1 MSGLEG
7 TTVGR
12 YRILERL
19 GRGGMSDVYL
29 AHDENMNRDV
39 AIKVVGSTH
48 SDYLERF
55 HREAEAIGMLSHP
68 HILPAYDYG
77 EQGLWHY
84 MVMPVVSSGT
94 LRDFL
99 ENGPLPLEQA
109 AMLLEQIAGA
119 LQFAHDQG
127 IVHRD
132 IKPSNILMRDEDYAY
147 LADFGLAKS
156 LEEGS
161 TITQSGNLLGTP
173 EYMAPEL
180 AEGPATTSSDL
191 YALSIL
197 LYQMVTGQV
206 PFSGETPIAVYWKQ
220 LRDEPPP
227 PSQINP
233 AIPPAVEYVLLRA
246 LDKDPTHRYQTAN
259 ELVQAYLQAITFPDR
274 FIDPSPASPSYD
286 TAPIEPEQ
294 VALSAAH
301 AQAPPNGSR
310 LVLSD
315 SLAGVPA
322 STTVPHRRLIRRPM
336 PKTTRRRSSRSG
348 PPTPP
353 PMESLTPAVAH
364 EALTS
369 AYPPATPAVVQEAL
383 TWAAPEQE
391 VLPEPARKT
400 RQRRIVRR
408 KYSTSLPVTRRRS
421 RNYVRI
427 SLIALAIFVFLILIV
442 GLPLAYM
449 ANRANTEARIAAT
462 AVAAKATLSA
472 QSTATRQAMATA
484 TAGVALTAVS
494 GVPLLQDLLSSNTNG
509 RWKEN
514 SSCVFTGQSYHVKV
528 QRSGAVQICPGNT
541 FPITNDTISVDVS
554 LLSGDN
560 AGLLFRASTQQY
572 YDFEITAQGEFFFR
586 MDNPAS
592 GTNYAYIINNT
603 KSNAIVL
610 GGKNTLLVIATGDDF
625 KFFING
631 IFVGEQ
637 HDETFSSGK
646 LALVAGTLS
655 STRSG
660 EARFTNLQIFKF

>member
-1 MSGLEG
+1 MGQITGKGTHMHMSGLEG
-7 TTVGR
+7 TTLGR

-191 YALSIL
+191 YALSIM
-197 LYQMVTGQV
+197 LYQMVTGEV

-220 LRDEPPP
+220 MRDEPPP

-246 LDKDPTHRYQTAN
+246 LDKDPTHRYQTAD

-274 FIDPSPASPSYD
+274 FIASSSASTSYD
-286 TAPIEPEQ
+286 TASVESEQ
-294 VALSAAH
+294 VALSAAP
-301 AQAPPNGSR
+301 AQAPLTGGR
-310 LVLSD
+310 LVLPD
-315 SLAGVPA
+315 SPAGVPA
-322 STTVPHRRLIRRPM
+322 ATALPRRRLIRRPM
-336 PKTTRRRSSRSG
+336 PRIIRRRSGRLG

-353 PMESLTPAVAH
+353 PMESLTPAVVQ

-369 AYPPATPAVVQEAL
+369 A
-383 TWAAPEQE
+383 APEQ
-391 VLPEPARKT
+391 VVQPESTKPI
-400 RQRRIVRR
+400 RQRRSIRR
-408 KYSTSLPVTRRRS
+408 KHSTSVPVTRRHP

-427 SLIALAIFVFLILIV
+427 SLIAMALFVVVFLIIAI
-442 GLPLAYM
+442 PMTYI
-449 ANRANTEARIAAT
+449 ANQTNTQARSTAT
-462 AVAAKATLSA
+462 TLSANATTAA
-472 QSTATRQAMATA
+472 QSTATQQTVASA

-494 GVPLLQDLLSSNTNG
+494 GVPLLRDPLSSNING
-509 RWKEN
+509 RWKE
-514 SSCVFTGQSYHVKV
+514 SSTCVF
-528 QRSGAVQICPGNT
+528 SG
-541 FPITNDTISVDVS
+541 
-554 LLSGDN
+554 
-560 AGLLFRASTQQY
+560 
-572 YDFEITAQGEFFFR
+572 
-586 MDNPAS
+586 
-592 GTNYAYIINNT
+592 
-603 KSNAIVL
+603 
-610 GGKNTLLVIATGDDF
+610 
-625 KFFING
+625 
-631 IFVGEQ
+631 
-637 HDETFSSGK
+637 
-646 LALVAGTLS
+646 
-655 STRSG
+655 
-660 EARFTNLQIFKF
+660 

>member
-1 MSGLEG
+1 MGQITEKGTYTHMSGLEG
-7 TTVGR
+7 TTLGR
-12 YRILERL
+12 YHILERL

-29 AHDENMNRDV
+29 AHDESMNRDV
-39 AIKVVGSTH
+39 AIKVVGSVH

-55 HREAEAIGMLSHP
+55 HREAEAIGMLNHP

-77 EQGLWHY
+77 EHGPWHY
-84 MVMPVVSSGT
+84 MVMPLISNGT
-94 LRDFL
+94 LRDL
-99 ENGPLPLEQA
+99 LQDGPLSLEEA

-132 IKPSNILMRDEDYAY
+132 IKPSNILMRDEHYAY

-156 LEEGS
+156 LAEGS

-180 AEGPATTSSDL
+180 ADGPATTSSDL
-191 YALSIL
+191 YALSVL

-227 PSQINP
+227 PSQMNP

-246 LDKDPTHRYQTAN
+246 LDKDPTHRYQTAD

-274 FIDPSPASPSYD
+274 FIDPSPASTSYD
-286 TAPIEPEQ
+286 TASVESEQ
-294 VALSAAH
+294 VALSAAP
-301 AQAPPNGSR
+301 AQAPLTGGR
-310 LVLSD
+310 LVLPD
-315 SLAGVPA
+315 SPSGVPA
-322 STTVPHRRLIRRPM
+322 ATAVPHRRLIRRPM
-336 PKTTRRRSSRSG
+336 PKIIRRRSSRSG

-353 PMESLTPAVAH
+353 PMESLTPAVVQ

-369 AYPPATPAVVQEAL
+369 A
-383 TWAAPEQE
+383 APEQ
-391 VLPEPARKT
+391 VVQPESTKPT
-400 RQRRIVRR
+400 RQRRSIRR
-408 KYSTSLPVTRRRS
+408 KSSTSIPVTPPRP

-427 SLIALAIFVFLILIV
+427 SLIAMALFVVVFLIIAI
-442 GLPLAYM
+442 PMAYLA
-449 ANRANTEARIAAT
+449 NQANTQAHIAAT
-462 AVAAKATLSA
+462 AVAAKATIGA

-514 SSCVFTGQSYHVKV
+514 STCVFTGQSYHVKV
-528 QRSGAVQICPGNT
+528 QRPNFLQSCPGNT
-541 FPITNDTISVDVS
+541 FPITNDAISVDVS

-560 AGLLFRASTQQY
+560 AGLLFRASGQQF
-572 YDFEITAQGEFFFR
+572 YDFEITAQGEFFFL
-586 MDNPAS
+586 MHNPAS
-592 GTNYAYIINNT
+592 STNSTYIINNT

-637 HDETFSSGK
+637 HDETLTSGQ

-655 STRSG
+655 STSSG